1 MILKLLA
8 IPNDNTCYEA
18 YGNVYD
24 VVETLERS
32 AKKLLKWFEDNQ
44 KKGSV
49 DRCHLIL
56 RAGDSNQIE
65 IRNVSIDSFLAYS
78 SILCPLKTSE
88 NHRSS
93 GVFRGYKM
101 GTFARNWLKAESV
114 NSLLVLNLVINQLL
128 VMASKL

>member
-49 DRCHLIL
+49 DRFNITC
-56 RAGDSNQIE
+56 RRFKSN
-65 IRNVSIDSFLAYS
+65 RNQKCID
-78 SILCPLKTSE
+78 
-88 NHRSS
+88 
-93 GVFRGYKM
+93 
-101 GTFARNWLKAESV
+101 
-114 NSLLVLNLVINQLL
+114 
-128 VMASKL
+128 